1 MYTVDASDGDLDET
15 YLPAICAPGC
25 APGQGWLTQDLT
37 KYVGTPRVMATTAP
51 VAVLHDGYVSVYTV
65 DGYGSQVGHL
75 QETYLATLCAPG
87 CAPGQGWAT
96 QDLTQYVGTPT
107 TAVTPG
113 ADYHSGYTSVYT
125 VDASDGDLDETYL
138 AAICAP
144 GCAPGEG
151 WAWQDLTKYAGAPRV
166 MESTSPV
173 ALFHDGYNSV
183 YTVDASDG
191 HLDETYLP
199 AICAPGCAPGQGWA
213 WQDAVRGSRYPAHR
227 PDPDRA
233 APP

>member
-1 MYTVDASDGDLDET
+1 VYTVDASSGDLQET
-15 YLPAICAPGC
+15 YLAAICAPNC
-25 APGQGWLTQDLT
+25 APGKGWATQDLT
-37 KYVGTPRVMATTAP
+37 KYVGTPTVLDSTSP

-65 DGYGSQVGHL
+65 DASGSQIGHL

-87 CAPGQGWAT
+87 CAPGKGWAT
-96 QDLTQYVGTPT
+96 QDLTKYAGTPL

-125 VDASDGDLDETYL
+125 VDASSGDLQETYL

-144 GCAPGEG
+144 NCAPGQG
-151 WAWQDLTKYAGAPRV
+151 WATQDLTKYAGTPRV
-166 MESTSPV
+166 SLGSSPV
-173 ALFHDGYNSV
+173 ALIHDGFNSV

-191 HLDETYLP
+191 HLDETYLA

-213 WQDAVRGSRYPAHR
+213 TQDLTANYGTPPAT
-227 PDPDRA
+227 
-233 APP
+233 